1 MFILTEPIIF
11 YPLIG
16 ALSAL
21 ASYAY
26 WDRIVVWLHDKSLG
40 SRQFVLEK
48 LETMFVETDS
58 KKVTL
63 TMIAISFGPGFLIF
77 FVLLPNLILGM
88 IFGGIVTILGWQV
101 PKYITQYLF
110 KKRSALFVTQMV
122 DGLTLLSNGVRSGLT
137 VPQSMERVVENL
149 PSPINQEFGLVL
161 SQMRLGLSLEEAL
174 NNLGERIPMPDVQMF
189 VTTVNI
195 LKETGGDM
203 SETFSI
209 IVETIRERQKVQK
222 KIEALTAQ
230 GLMQGIIMA
239 LIPFVLMV
247 GFLVFDPDYIMPMF
261 STTLG
266 IIMLFIM
273 LILQAVGGV
282 FIKKVV
288 TIKV

>member
-1 MFILTEPIIF
+1 
-11 YPLIG
+11 
-16 ALSAL
+16 
-21 ASYAY
+21 
-26 WDRIVVWLHDKSLG
+26 
-40 SRQFVLEK
+40 
-48 LETMFVETDS
+48 
-58 KKVTL
+58 
-63 TMIAISFGPGFLIF
+63 
-77 FVLLPNLILGM
+77 
-88 IFGGIVTILGWQV
+88 
-101 PKYITQYLF
+101 
-110 KKRSALFVTQMV
+110 
-122 DGLTLLSNGVRSGLT
+122 
-137 VPQSMERVVENL
+137 
-149 PSPINQEFGLVL
+149 
-161 SQMRLGLSLEEAL
+161 
-174 NNLGERIPMPDVQMF
+174 MPDVQMF